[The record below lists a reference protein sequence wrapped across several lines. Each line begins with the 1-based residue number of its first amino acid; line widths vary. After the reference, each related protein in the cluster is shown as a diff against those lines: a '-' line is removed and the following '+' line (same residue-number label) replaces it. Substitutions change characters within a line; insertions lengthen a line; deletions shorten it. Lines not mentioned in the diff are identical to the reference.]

1 MISVRGIRRFF
12 LFMLFCLSGDRHIYI
27 YIYTVIGLKTG
38 IAWYI
43 IRTV

>member
-27 YIYTVIGLKTG
+27 YTVIGLKTG
-38 IAWYI
+38 IDWYI